1 MARSLSN
8 AKFFSSL
15 LVDGFSNAL
24 SRRGYAAS
32 SQGIMATVA
41 RGGGGSSGA
50 RIVKKAGEDAAAA
63 GSTEKV
69 AWVPDPVTGYYRPE
83 NCMDE
88 VDVAELRA
96 LLLKSKH

>member
-1 MARSLSN
+1 MARSFSN
-8 AKFFSSL
+8 AKLFSSL
-15 LVDGFSNAL
+15 LFDGFSNAI

-50 RIVKKAGEDAAAA
+50 RMAKKAEEDAAAV
-63 GSTEKV
+63 STEKV

-83 NCMDE
+83 NRMDE

-96 LLLKSKH
+96 LLLQTKH